1 MVRMARLSHPE
12 LQAEGREALGVV
24 GTFETNLFPMTYFEQ
39 ITCPNCYQK
48 NINYEQVFK
57 CLRPMGGIALK
68 KKKSFL
74 NQASGVITEAMSC
87 LDITFL

>member
-68 KKKSFL
+68 KKKKAF
-74 NQASGVITEAMSC
+74 
-87 LDITFL
+87 